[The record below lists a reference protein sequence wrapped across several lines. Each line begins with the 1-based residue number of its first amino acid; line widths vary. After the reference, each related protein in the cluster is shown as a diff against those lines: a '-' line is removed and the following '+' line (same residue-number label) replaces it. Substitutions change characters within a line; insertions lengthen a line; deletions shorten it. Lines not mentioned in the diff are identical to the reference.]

1 MVQDH
6 PLHMTLESEGEAG
19 QAAPPRPH
27 LIVGADLTFEIHTEA
42 DMKLLR
48 RNCELLK
55 NLKVS

>member
-1 MVQDH
+1 MN
-6 PLHMTLESEGEAG
+6 LESEGEAG